1 MINLVFDG
9 VLIFLIIIL
18 LIYAIRLN
26 TRLKNF
32 QNASAEMANMI
43 GKLNQVITASQ
54 HSVATLKETVQKEE
68 GRLSSKIKDAQTML
82 DELSFVTE
90 TGENLASRIE
100 KGLIPSKGN
109 KQNKTSNFDEISTDK
124 EIRETL
130 KSIR

>member
-32 QNASAEMANMI
+32 QNASAEMGSMI

-68 GRLSSKIKDAQTML
+68 GRLSSKIKDAQIML

-100 KGLIPSKGN
+100 KGLIPSKSN
-109 KQNKTSNFDEISTDK
+109 KQNKTSNLDEISTDK